1 MPKNKFGRYVW
12 LIDLLRRRPMLTYE
26 EISRVWTDSGYG
38 EMVDE
43 ELPWRTFMN
52 HKKAIPDIFGI
63 EIACKID
70 NGYRYYIDDPAG
82 ELGADS
88 YKLWLID
95 SYATLNQVQADRSLA
110 GRISFEQIPSGQNL
124 LQEIIQAMRMNRV
137 IEIEHQGFGKDY
149 PSTFEIEPY
158 HLKVVNRRWYVI
170 ARSPYL
176 SEHNKK
182 RNKEDGGDRPQEVV
196 LTYGLDRIHKIS
208 LTDKTFKV
216 PEDFS
221 IDKYFEGCVGI
232 IADKKKYD
240 IQRVV
245 VKAYCYAQK
254 YLETLPIHSSQKVI
268 SRDDEST
275 TFEFQV
281 RPTYDFLTALLQQAD
296 QIEILE
302 PQSVQDEMKR
312 FAKNILAYYE

>member
-1 MPKNKFGRYVW
+1 MPANKFGRYIW
-12 LIDLLRRRPMLTYE
+12 LIDLLRRKGRLTFE
-26 EISRVWTDSGYG
+26 EISDYWATSSLG
-38 EMVDE
+38 DE
-43 ELPWRTFMN
+43 LDEPLPWRTFMN
-52 HKKAIPDIFGI
+52 HKKKVAEVFGI
-63 EIACKID
+63 DIECD
-70 NGYRYYIDDPAG
+70 THDGYRYYIDNAE
-82 ELGADS
+82 ELS
-88 YKLWLID
+88 NNSFKSWLVD
-95 SYATLNQVQADRSLA
+95 SYATLNQVQGDRSLA
-110 GRISFEQIPSGQNL
+110 GRISFEQIPSGNHH
-124 LQEIIQAMRMNRV
+124 LQTILQAMRMNRV

-158 HLKVVNRRWYVI
+158 HLKVVNRRWYVVG
-170 ARSPYL
+170 RSPYL
-176 SEHNKK
+176 SERNKK
-182 RNKEDGGDRPQEVV
+182 RNKEDGGDLPEEVV
-196 LTYGLDRIHKIS
+196 HTYGLDRIHKIK

-216 PEDFS
+216 PKDFS

-232 IADKKKYD
+232 IADKEKYA

-245 VKAYCYAQK
+245 VKAYYYAQK

-302 PQSVQDEMKR
+302 PIEVRKWMHAIGS
-312 FAKNILAYYE
+312 NIEYNHQ